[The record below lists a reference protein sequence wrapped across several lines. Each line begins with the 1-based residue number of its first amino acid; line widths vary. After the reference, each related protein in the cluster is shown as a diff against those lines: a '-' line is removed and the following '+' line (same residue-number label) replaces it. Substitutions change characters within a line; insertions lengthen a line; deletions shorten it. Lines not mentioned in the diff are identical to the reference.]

1 YFRSVIS
8 GISQVNAAKQAV
20 VSSKSALE
28 ATQAGFLVG
37 TQTIVNVLIAQ
48 EKLTQARQQ
57 YSLARHQFILNKLL
71 LKQASGALQVQD
83 LKLVNALLKPASAVE
98 KFPGNK
104 EGSGNGSPA
113 PSTPTDDTT
122 TG

>member
-83 LKLVNALLKPASAVE
+83 LKLVNALLEPASDVQD
-98 KFPGNK
+98 FPGNV
-104 EGSGNGSPA
+104 EDGDNGGSAPA
-113 PSTPTDDTT
+113 APTGDST